1 MVYKRYGLEENSDG
15 TWHVIDYHEGRTA
28 EMHGTILN
36 RLPHDVATDLMIILN
51 AEEKRRAEAGQQH
64 PKTHLMAS
72 GRYSRRKN
80 LNNYW
85 AVVDAVTGQA
95 VVIDGVVMDMLT
107 EEDAEEL
114 VERLNLKDEEG
125 KPFSRP

>member
-1 MVYKRYGLEENSDG
+1 M
-15 TWHVIDYHEGRTA
+15 
-28 EMHGTILN
+28 
-36 RLPHDVATDLMIILN
+36 AT
-51 AEEKRRAEAGQQH
+51 
-64 PKTHLMAS
+64 

-95 VVIDGVVMDMLT
+95 VVFDGVVMDMLT